1 MANKS
6 IIEGVESKVARL
18 IEQHDRLKKQ
28 AAELQAERDKLVAKN
43 RELTNKLAEAERRII
58 TLELSEGLA
67 GNTADKKQAKAR
79 VNRLMREIDG
89 CIALMNR

>member
-6 IIEGVESKVARL
+6 IIEGIESKVARL

-43 RELTNKLAEAERRII
+43 WELTNKLAEAERRIT

-79 VNRLMREIDG
+79 VNRLMREIDR
-89 CIALMNR
+89 CIALLNK